1 MPQDPQDGDLG
12 FDGIGRRLSKR
23 KSKPKSSESVNQRN
37 QQPPATSPDR
47 HSSLDLEVESVSP
60 EATPKFDYR
69 DIPAVSVWLNLK
81 KHAKLIIGLAIIASI
96 VIVALLDDK
105 QKNKNKIDS
114 SYQRSKPPQ
123 QIYSA
128 PPHQPSILKNHD
140 ETINSLRSKI
150 ETGRS
155 QINKLELELK
165 TMTANMEGLKRKIDN
180 YKTVLEH
187 QEQQARL
194 GLNIDEY
201 LYQINLDEHNRLVR
215 EFNNTLSTYNA
226 TFAKYEKM
234 VDQDKFMVKQHNE
247 LLKR

>member
-1 MPQDPQDGDLG
+1 MPQSPPDNDLG

-23 KSKPKSSESVNQRN
+23 KSKPEPSDSVSQRD
-37 QQPPATSPDR
+37 QQSPATPPDHHSP
-47 HSSLDLEVESVSP
+47 LDLEVELPPPKGAPKSDYNGAP
-60 EATPKFDYR
+60 ET
-69 DIPAVSVWLNLK
+69 SVWINLK
-81 KHAKLIIGLAIIASI
+81 SRAKLIIGLVIAGI

-105 QKNKNKIDS
+105 QKNTNKIDS